1 MNIIANISPI
11 IFPYILLQDKHTYL
25 HCIRAPPKRS
35 KTVVLAKMQKLHHL
49 KQISELNIPVGV
61 IFNGNA

>member
-1 MNIIANISPI
+1 MGRK
-11 IFPYILLQDKHTYL
+11 LQKVVMTTAKVTPRL
-25 HCIRAPPKRS
+25 ELNSVCIRAPPQRS